1 VRKLKD
7 KTQNAQDAQN
17 AQSGALIIVGLGPGD
32 HALLAPMALHALQTS
47 DIIIGYRYYIEQI
60 RDLLTEQEVHTSELS
75 QEVERAQL
83 AVDLAW
89 QGSTVCMVSSG
100 DAGIYAMA
108 GLVLDLFA
116 QSVEQMAVT
125 PDISRTEPDIQIIPG
140 ISALNAAA
148 ALLGAPLM
156 HDFAVIS
163 LSDLLTPWDTITRRI
178 SAVAAADF
186 VVVIYNPTSR
196 KRNWQLKAAFQLLG
210 EHRSAQTPVGFVRNA
225 YRPEQ
230 TVIRTTLEHALEY
243 EVDMFTTVIIGNS
256 QTSLRHNLMITPR
269 GYPTQEPTI

>member
-1 VRKLKD
+1 MKS
-7 KTQNAQDAQN
+7 NSS
-17 AQSGALIIVGLGPGD
+17 SGELIIVGLGPGD
-32 HALLAPMALHALQTS
+32 HALLAPMALQALQTC
-47 DIIIGYRYYIEQI
+47 DIIVGYRYYIEQI
-60 RDLLTEQEVHTSELS
+60 RDLLTDQEIHTSELS
-75 QEVERAQL
+75 QEVERARL
-83 AVDLAW
+83 AVELAW
-89 QGSTVCMVSSG
+89 QGSTVCMISSG

-108 GLVLDLFA
+108 GLVLDIFT
-116 QSVEQMAVT
+116 QSIEQMAAT
-125 PDISRTEPDIQIIPG
+125 SDIPRPEPGIQIIPG

-163 LSDLLTPWDTITRRI
+163 LSDLLTPWETIIKRV

-269 GYPTQEPTI
+269 GYTIQM